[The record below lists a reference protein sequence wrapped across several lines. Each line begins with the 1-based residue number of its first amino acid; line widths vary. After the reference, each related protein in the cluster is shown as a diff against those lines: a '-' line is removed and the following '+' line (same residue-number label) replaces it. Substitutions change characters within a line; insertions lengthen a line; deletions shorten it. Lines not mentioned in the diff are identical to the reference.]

1 MKKLPQAPFERL
13 LLNNEIQLKLNE
25 VFNPSELT
33 INSDLYDLWS
43 EVNNQSAYQLIGFLK
58 KGNIYYPFLVDTS
71 KKQLPIYTLDMDW
84 SEQMLCL
91 VATECKQ
98 FYAFLRLINE
108 HHKKGTF
115 TKNQSQLLQS
125 IPKSIDY
132 PEFWEKL
139 F

>member
-13 LLNNEIQLKLNE
+13 LLNKEIQLKLNE
-25 VFNPSELT
+25 VINPSELT

-108 HHKKGTF
+108 HHKKGTL
-115 TKNQSQLLQS
+115 TKNRSQLLQS